1 MKKKSNKIHAKIKD
15 DEMKELK
22 LESFIEILQSET
34 EEAKH
39 SFKQYVR
46 LLLSIILKQVSFQV
60 KILILIYF

>member
-1 MKKKSNKIHAKIKD
+1 VKKKSNKIHAKIKD

-46 LLLSIILKQVSFQV
+46 LLLSIVLKQVSFQV